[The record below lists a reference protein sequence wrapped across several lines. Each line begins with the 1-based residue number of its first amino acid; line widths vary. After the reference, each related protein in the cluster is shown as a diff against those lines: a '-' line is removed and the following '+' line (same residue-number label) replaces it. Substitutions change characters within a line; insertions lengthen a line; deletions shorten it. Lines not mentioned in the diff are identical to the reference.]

1 MGGKVNPGMENVYE
15 LYKQIKPKN
24 TINTHDE
31 KKKAKGLVSS
41 LAKVKYADYDKIE
54 SNNSINFIKIDNYDK
69 KVIK

>member
-31 KKKAKGLVSS
+31 EKKAKGLVSS

>member
-1 MGGKVNPGMENVYE
+1 MLHNK
-15 LYKQIKPKN
+15 LKYKQIKPKN

-31 KKKAKGLVSS
+31 EKKAKGLVSS

>member
-41 LAKVKYADYDKIE
+41 LAKVKYADYDKHC
-54 SNNSINFIKIDNYDK
+54 
-69 KVIK
+69 